1 MPDSFDEDEFD
12 PLDTDEQSSSSPDS
26 ASPHRD
32 PDAEIDDTPTIAC
45 TRCGR
50 EWDLGYELDDLG
62 IGNQAIEQFALDH
75 KRHTGHYPD
84 GVAPWLADCRHCPE
98 GVERLSEEAA
108 RRWAQTHARH
118 TRHAVDIGRANDDE
132 SSIVDAPD
140 E

>member
-1 MPDSFDEDEFD
+1 VTDPFDEDEFD
-12 PLDTDEQSSSSPDS
+12 PLDPDG
-26 ASPHRD
+26 
-32 PDAEIDDTPTIAC
+32 EIDDTPTIAC

-84 GVAPWLADCRHCPE
+84 GVAPWLADCRNCPE
-98 GVERLSEEAA
+98 GVERLSNDAA

-118 TRHAVDIGRANDDE
+118 TRHEVDVGRANEEE
-132 SSIVDAPD
+132 STIVGAP
-140 E
+140 EE